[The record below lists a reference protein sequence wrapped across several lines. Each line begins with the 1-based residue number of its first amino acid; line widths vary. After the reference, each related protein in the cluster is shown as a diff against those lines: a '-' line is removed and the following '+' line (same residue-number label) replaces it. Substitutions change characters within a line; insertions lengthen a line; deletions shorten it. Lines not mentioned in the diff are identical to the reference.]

1 MEAGVPCD
9 HRDPTDAEDGADI
22 ATDWSV
28 QFELVGQCEPR
39 RNWRRSDRCQITACI
54 LCLEELWESN
64 VKAITSTIISKTS
77 FINLMVGPLV
87 IYYFIIILI
96 VWSAAV
102 YYMHLSRT
110 DY

>member
-39 RNWRRSDRCQITACI
+39 WNWRRSDGCQITACI

-77 FINLMVGPLV
+77 FINLMVWSAGN
-87 IYYFIIILI
+87 IILLYHFNCL
-96 VWSAAV
+96 VRW
-102 YYMHLSRT
+102 
-110 DY
+110 